1 MTFQRWMLPAQRWVL
16 LCVAPLAALL
26 FWTPGLDN
34 FDMVKWTVVVLAAAA
49 VAITGA
55 ARIFVRGRAAL
66 PWGPVAWAVAAFV
79 VALVLATVTSDAPV
93 VSLMGVHRRYS
104 GLLLY
109 ASCAL
114 LFVAVLRR
122 FDERSASA
130 LALAIGVGAVGMT
143 LYGLVQLAGAD
154 PFPFEGAYSGI
165 FSTAGNPNFAAGYLG
180 ATLPLVVWPAIAPRR
195 PVAVRLI
202 AAGLAAAQL
211 VALTATNSS
220 QGFFSAG
227 AGLGVLAV
235 AWVLAQERSWSR
247 PAAVGL
253 LAAGGLAVVTAAAGL
268 AGVGPLSVMS
278 RQRSFELRTYYWQT
292 ALNIFRDQPLLGAGL
307 DRYGVNY
314 RLHRPLGVILSSDLP
329 ATNDAAHNVVLHMLS
344 TGGLLLG
351 LAYLTVLGLTAWAL
365 FNGLRRHRGER
376 LLLLG
381 AVGGAWLGYQA
392 QSMVS
397 IDVPALAVLHWVLAG
412 AVLVVA
418 GAPPVREVIL
428 RPDVVAAAQRTVARG
443 KGKGKQRDASQHRG
457 GKTSVRD
464 GRIAVGFSAAAG
476 LLAVYVLTLPL
487 RADTAAGAAL
497 REEAAQDFEGAQAD
511 VDRAIDLAPWEFQY
525 WFERGR
531 YHVATEDYR
540 DALAAY
546 IASAER
552 AGGDLKPVL
561 AAARAASI
569 AGQNQFTEQW
579 YREALEIEPRH
590 PGLKVEFARFLR
602 NQGRE
607 ADAEL
612 LLREALEVDP
622 ANPDANE
629 LLAAGPG

>member
-1 MTFQRWMLPAQRWVL
+1 VS
-16 LCVAPLAALL
+16 ALL
-26 FWTPGLDN
+26 FWTRGLDN
-34 FDMVKWTVVVLAAAA
+34 FDMIKWTVVVLAAAA
-49 VAITGA
+49 IAITGA
-55 ARIFVRGRAAL
+55 ARVFVRGRVGV
-66 PWGPVAWAVAAFV
+66 PRGPVAWAVAAFV

-122 FDERSASA
+122 FDERSVSS

-143 LYGLVQLAGAD
+143 LYGLVQLVGAD
-154 PFPFEGAYSGI
+154 PFPFARRYSGI
-165 FSTAGNPNFAAGYLG
+165 FSTVGNPNFAAGYLG

-195 PVAVRLI
+195 PLAVRLL
-202 AAGLAAAQL
+202 AAGLAAAQV

-268 AGVGPLSVMS
+268 AGAGPLSVLS
-278 RQRSFELRTYYWQT
+278 RQRSFELRIYYWQT
-292 ALNIFRDQPLLGAGL
+292 ALNILRDQPLLGAGL

-329 ATNDAAHNVVLHMLS
+329 ATNDAAHNVVLQMLS
-344 TGGLLLG
+344 SGGLVLG
-351 LAYLTVLGLTAWAL
+351 LAYLAVLGLTAWAL
-365 FNGLRRHRGER
+365 VTGLRRHRGER

-418 GAPPVREVIL
+418 GAPLVRDVVL
-428 RPDVVAAAQRTVARG
+428 RPGVVAAAQRTGAKG
-443 KGKGKQRDASQHRG
+443 KGKGKQRGASQQRG

-464 GRIAVGFSAAAG
+464 GRIAVGATAVLG
-476 LLAVYVLTLPL
+476 LVAVYALTLPL

-497 REEAAQDFEGAQAD
+497 RDEAAQDYQAAKAD

-546 IASAER
+546 IDSAER

-561 AAARAASI
+561 AAARAARV

-579 YREALEIEPRH
+579 YSEALEIEPRH
-590 PGLKVEFARFLR
+590 PQLKVEFARFLQD
-602 NQGRE
+602 QGRAAE
-607 ADAEL
+607 AERLA
-612 LLREALEVDP
+612 REALAIDP
-622 ANPDANE
+622 SNADANE
-629 LLAAGPG
+629 LLAAG